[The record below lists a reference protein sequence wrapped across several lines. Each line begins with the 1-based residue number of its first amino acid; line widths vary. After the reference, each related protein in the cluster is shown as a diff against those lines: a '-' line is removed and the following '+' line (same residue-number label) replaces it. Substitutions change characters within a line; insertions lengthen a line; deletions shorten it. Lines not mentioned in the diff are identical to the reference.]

1 MNQNGVHVIDATHVS
16 WVSYRV
22 RHEKFANIT
31 KTKRES
37 THITFLCK
45 NEPRI
50 DALNLIHRL
59 QTMSVQ
65 YIHTYAEHTMYT
77 YHTVCLCVC
86 ANEKRE
92 KVIGRSEEIKWWFT
106 VNFSVL
112 IFSSMWSS
120 HSFPCFGCSIFPVEL
135 ILSGSYR
142 SNGIS
147 QDNNS
152 ELKVILEMNELHYVH
167 SQKNY
172 ALRAPAILE
181 DNAWIASSFFLLSFF
196 SHFFSQCFIAMLN
209 EVMCLFAIIIVIVL
223 VSST

>member
-147 QDNNS
+147 RDNNF

-167 SQKNY
+167 SQKK
-172 ALRAPAILE
+172 LC
-181 DNAWIASSFFLLSFF
+181 IASASDSGRQRMNSFFF
-196 SHFFSQCFIAMLN
+196 
-209 EVMCLFAIIIVIVL
+209 LFAVVFL
-223 VSST
+223 TFFQSMFYRHA